1 VDWRSIRRVDIA
13 LAVLAAVVQIGVTAR
28 LARHHEHVRALD
40 VYGYLLLA
48 AGPAALLVRRRQ
60 PVPVLMLAFATT
72 LGYVLLGYPGG
83 PVWVGLIVAFGT
95 ALLTGH
101 RIAAYGSLLAG
112 YLGFLWLPVLT
123 AGEPVPSAW
132 AAGGLAAWLLFLLA
146 GAELIRNRRAFAQAS
161 RQRAIEEQRSAHEA
175 AQRQASD
182 ERLGIARDLHDVV
195 AHSLSLINVQAG
207 VALELMDQRP
217 EQVRTALTSIK
228 QASRE
233 ALVDVQ
239 SVLDSLRRPGEEV
252 PLAPARR
259 GGTRAPGRGDGPA
272 RRRAGHPDGPAPR
285 RGRGRVPDRAGGA
298 DQRGAARRRL
308 ERTDPG
314 RAGRRCPGDRGRG
327 RRGRTDQGSWPFA
340 RRRRRRG
347 QRDPRHDRARRRAG
361 RAAGRRAPA
370 GRRLRGPGPAA
381 AGAGPGAA
389 GAAVIRVLLAD
400 DQALVRAGFA
410 ALLDAQDGIEVVGQ
424 AVDGADAVRLV
435 RELTPDVVLMDI
447 RMPGLDGLQATH
459 EIAGDGRLAGVR
471 VVILTTFELDEYVFE
486 ALRAGA
492 SGFLVKHTEPAELVR
507 AVRVVASG
515 EALLSPSVTRR
526 LISEFADRAKAP
538 PPATS
543 MDVLTDRERQLVGLV
558 GEGLSNDDIAG
569 RLVLSPATVK
579 THVNRAM
586 MKLGARDRA
595 HLVVFAYE
603 AGLVRPGWAN

>member
-1 VDWRSIRRVDIA
+1 M
-13 LAVLAAVVQIGVTAR
+13 
-28 LARHHEHVRALD
+28 
-40 VYGYLLLA
+40 
-48 AGPAALLVRRRQ
+48 
-60 PVPVLMLAFATT
+60 LMLAFATT

-95 ALLTGH
+95 ALMSGH

-123 AGEPVPSAW
+123 AGQPAPSAW
-132 AAGGLAAWLLFLLA
+132 AAGGLAAWLLLLLA

-175 AQRQASD
+175 ARRQASE

-239 SVLDSLRRPGEEV
+239 SVLDSLRRPGEEM
-252 PLAPARR
+252 P
-259 GGTRAPGRGDGPA
+259 
-272 RRRAGHPDGPAPR
+272 
-285 RGRGRVPDRAGGA
+285 
-298 DQRGAARRRL
+298 
-308 ERTDPG
+308 
-314 RAGRRCPGDRGRG
+314 
-327 RRGRTDQGSWPFA
+327 
-340 RRRRRRG
+340 
-347 QRDPRHDRARRRAG
+347 
-361 RAAGRRAPA
+361 RAPA
-370 GRRLRGPGPAA
+370 PGLRDVAELVRRAEATGLSVDVRVTPVSPPRGVDAAGYRIVQEALTNVVRHAHASRVSVRIGPEDGDLVIEVEDDGAERPGPSRGGGSAGGRGIRGMTERAAALGGRADRRTPAGWGLRGPGPPAL
-381 AGAGPGAA
+381 GDRAA

-424 AVDGADAVRLV
+424 AADGAVAVRLV
-435 RELTPDVVLMDI
+435 RELNPDVVLMDI

-459 EIAGDGRLAGVR
+459 QIAGDGRLAGVR

-507 AVRVVASG
+507 AVRVVATG

-526 LISEFADRAKAP
+526 LISEFADRAKPP

-543 MDVLTDRERQLVGLV
+543 MDVLTERERQLVGLV
-558 GEGLSNDDIAG
+558 GEGLSNDDIAE

-603 AGLVRPGWAN
+603 AGLVRPGWAS

>member
-1 VDWRSIRRVDIA
+1 MDWRSIRRVDIA
-13 LAVLAAVVQIGVTAR
+13 LAVLAAVVQIGITAR

-83 PVWVGLIVAFGT
+83 PIWAGLIVAFGT
-95 ALLTGH
+95 ALMAGH

-123 AGEPVPSAW
+123 AGQPVPSAW

-175 AQRQASD
+175 AQRQASE

-217 EQVRTALTSIK
+217 EQVRTALTAIK

-252 PLAPARR
+252 PLAPA
-259 GGTRAPGRGDGPA
+259 PGLRDVA
-272 RRRAGHPDGPAPR
+272 ELVRRAEATGLRVDVRVTPTALPR
-285 RGRGRVPDRAGGA
+285 GVDAAGYRIVQEALTNVVRHAG
-298 DQRGAARRRL
+298 RL
-308 ERTDPG
+308 ERADPG

-327 RRGRTDQGSWPFA
+327 RRGRTAWPFA

-347 QRDPRHDRARRRAG
+347 PRDPRHDRARRGAG
-361 RAAGRRAPA
+361 RGAGRRAPA
-370 GRRLRGPGPAA
+370 GRRLRGPGPAC
-381 AGAGPGAA
+381 P
-389 GAAVIRVLLAD
+389 L
-400 DQALVRAGFA
+400 
-410 ALLDAQDGIEVVGQ
+410 
-424 AVDGADAVRLV
+424 
-435 RELTPDVVLMDI
+435 
-447 RMPGLDGLQATH
+447 
-459 EIAGDGRLAGVR
+459 
-471 VVILTTFELDEYVFE
+471 
-486 ALRAGA
+486 
-492 SGFLVKHTEPAELVR
+492 EPR
-507 AVRVVASG
+507 
-515 EALLSPSVTRR
+515 
-526 LISEFADRAKAP
+526 
-538 PPATS
+538 
-543 MDVLTDRERQLVGLV
+543 
-558 GEGLSNDDIAG
+558 
-569 RLVLSPATVK
+569 
-579 THVNRAM
+579 
-586 MKLGARDRA
+586 
-595 HLVVFAYE
+595 
-603 AGLVRPGWAN
+603 